1 MLVPR
6 QANWAQDVQVHHA
19 GQDKFVRA
27 IDDGKAGI
35 AQRDAVERAQ
45 ADTVFA
51 HGIAVLMDIQ
61 RAGPGRVADVAI
73 QNKALVQNGIP
84 LLRFG
89 WFGSCGI
96 ILL

>member
-19 GQDKFVRA
+19 GQDQFIRA
-27 IDDGKAGI
+27 VNDGKAGI

-61 RAGPGRVADVAI
+61 RAGPGRVADVAF
-73 QNKALVQNGIP
+73 QNKALVPNGIP
-84 LLRFG
+84 FDRDSVGLVLVV
-89 WFGSCGI
+89 
-96 ILL
+96 